1 MDFQG
6 LFTIVPYVT
15 VFKLLLRES
24 CSPPHIVLS
33 TSAWKKSLLC
43 FLAQE
48 YTDLWGIHTL
58 KNLKVLEIQSE
69 ASCKINEGSLSP
81 NH

>member
-48 YTDLWGIHTL
+48 YTDL
-58 KNLKVLEIQSE
+58 
-69 ASCKINEGSLSP
+69 
-81 NH
+81 